1 MARGS
6 GSERDDMVSA
16 GMQSLKSSL
25 AVHGMG
31 RPFDIASFVCS
42 YVLIIYNFSCILCYL
57 LGVVFMLS
65 CA

>member
-1 MARGS
+1 
-6 GSERDDMVSA
+6 
-16 GMQSLKSSL
+16 MQSLKSSL